1 VDTFESNV
9 LLNLDDV
16 FCVLRFGNE
25 DKKKDS
31 AFWEFLVFFC
41 VRYPAAAFF
50 FLVRERAIERASE
63 HAMALFLPSLRCEF
77 SLSLGMRWDEREE

>member
-16 FCVLRFGNE
+16 FCILEMKIR
-25 DKKKDS
+25 KRI
-31 AFWEFLVFFC
+31 AHFWEFLVFFC

-63 HAMALFLPSLRCEF
+63 HAMALFLPSLICEF
-77 SLSLGMRWDEREE
+77 SLSLGMRWNERKE

>member
-16 FCVLRFGNE
+16 FCFFGNE

-31 AFWEFLVFFC
+31 AFLGIFGFFC

-50 FLVRERAIERASE
+50 FLVRDRAIERASE
-63 HAMALFLPSLRCEF
+63 HAMALFLPSLICEF
-77 SLSLGMRWDEREE
+77 SLSLGMRWNEREE